1 MASRQ
6 VGGTQEGTTQE
17 VKSHLEDGI
26 EETVTMARDTESD
39 ESLVVGRLVE
49 PSDELCSDAG
59 PDTVIQD
66 EIVLEPVSIQETA
79 ILTIENTVICPETP
93 TFEQAASVSVADAPT
108 FEQAASVSVGVLLS
122 EDDVVTQVPVT
133 NDDEEQVV
141 ETMETDEVQ
150 MKIEPVEHSGDDKMV
165 MESSVVIHS
174 DIKDEKNDIG
184 EVTVEENN
192 TFLAPQDQ
200 SPQNQLTFHNQ
211 APKEQTPPPQEQPS
225 SHHQELREHSP
236 SHHQAPMDQSP
247 MEYQIINPQVR
258 QEQPTTHYHAQEQP
272 SSHFKAPQ
280 HKPPSHHKAPRV
292 QPVSNHQDL
301 SHRLSPRSE
310 MEARKLSLEM
320 APLCPPTSVIVSTQ
334 MLSMNSSI
342 MSIPSSTPVS
352 LLPGT
357 VTSMPRMSVPHSSSS
372 YPNIPTISIPEHHSS
387 LIPQVYT
394 SSQLIIPQPSLSQS
408 SQIHLVTPSHEEVV
422 KMLQPSSP
430 TIAKAPKTDLLL
442 QTAMKVLQLPN
453 EDEVIHIPQKSLHIS
468 HESVLP
474 EQTIITNGG
483 MEQSIGVEEEVQ
495 QMEVMEVG
503 DENTYILEP
512 VNSNE
517 FYDDPNIMWIQET
530 VEVAQDESYDNLP
543 NMVIILNPNGTVN
556 EELMLANGMNAQDV
570 EAVKEAVLES
580 MPSMMAPAP
589 VTTSPQQV
597 VQQQQQLQFIP
608 PPPQQIQQNLPIS
621 ITSLQEPIPK
631 KFLVGIERMMPPR
644 TIVQSSVP
652 LLENSRS
659 VILDAKDDFLVLDDI
674 ARDPMIE
681 PIDSALPVLKQAQG
695 HPSRPVPELK
705 RIPGNYPGGRTFH
718 LSGSLGS
725 VLQGNAM
732 PLPMNELG
740 TLDLSLPKKEV
751 QNFKPDPA
759 ILEQYV
765 DPSALVSENT
775 VLRALAAKA
784 QAGFHAIKTE
794 YGTKT
799 MAPPKVAKVNQ
810 KVRRQKPKDENANS
824 PYIARKTNS
833 LGALGNALHGSP
845 GMKDARENAVQ
856 ICPICKFQATTKNP
870 YRHLQDH
877 LARCHFKDR
886 IAADLPT
893 RKPYICPMPGC
904 DQKSY
909 PDWQAV
915 MRHYIG
921 KKHGILDKFVKEE
934 LGNIR
939 RDDPRYKLHLR
950 AGDLGILPRSDLG
963 HVLPRPQDHHPQVIR
978 SSSSDLLPQQTQQR
992 MVQSKPQQQQ
1002 QQVVQIHI

>member
-6 VGGTQEGTTQE
+6 DGEATREVQASQE
-17 VKSHLEDGI
+17 VESGDIVE
-26 EETVTMARDTESD
+26 TMAGDDSGA
-39 ESLVVGRLVE
+39 VARLVE
-49 PSDELCSDAG
+49 PADELCSD
-59 PDTVIQD
+59 TVV
-66 EIVLEPVSIQETA
+66 EIELQQTSDSHTKEECILEPVIEST
-79 ILTIENTVICPETP
+79 ILTGE
-93 TFEQAASVSVADAPT
+93 VAT
-108 FEQAASVSVGVLLS
+108 E
-122 EDDVVTQVPVT
+122 VPVIYH
-133 NDDEEQVV
+133 DKEQVI
-141 ETMETDEVQ
+141 EHMETDEVE
-150 MKIEPVEHSGDDKMV
+150 MKIEPVDHSGDDKTAV
-165 MESSVVIHS
+165 GGTSTCDEGTPFNSS
-174 DIKDEKNDIG
+174 DIKDEKNDIP
-184 EVTVEENN
+184 EVTMEENN
-192 TFLAPQDQ
+192 PLGQAALAPREQ
-200 SPQNQLTFHNQ
+200 SPLNELPTFQNPSQSQ
-211 APKEQTPPPQEQPS
+211 VPQEQPS
-225 SHHQELREHSP
+225 SHHQ
-236 SHHQAPMDQSP
+236 APLDQSP
-247 MEYQIINPQVR
+247 LHYQAPLEQSQINPQVL
-258 QEQPTTHYHAQEQP
+258 QEQSSTHYQAQEQP
-272 SSHFKAPQ
+272 SSHLKAAQ
-280 HKPPSHHKAPRV
+280 HKPPYHHKAPRE
-292 QPVSNHQDL
+292 QPVTNHQDL
-301 SHRLSPRSE
+301 SQRLSPRSE

-320 APLCPPTSVIVSTQ
+320 APLCPPTSVIVSAQ

-357 VTSMPRMSVPHSSSS
+357 VTSMPRMSLPSAS
-372 YPNIPTISIPEHHSS
+372 YTNIPTISIPEHDSS
-387 LIPQVYT
+387 LSQLAYT

-422 KMLQPSSP
+422 KMLQPTSP
-430 TIAKAPKTDLLL
+430 SIPKAPKTDLLL

-453 EDEVIHIPQKSLHIS
+453 EDHQVLHGPQKSLHMLPNTETIIS
-468 HESVLP
+468 SNESVLP

-483 MEQSIGVEEEVQ
+483 MDQGIGVEEEVQ

-530 VEVAQDESYDNLP
+530 VEVEQESYDNLP

-580 MPSMMAPAP
+580 MPSMAP
-589 VTTSPQQV
+589 VTSP
-597 VQQQQQLQFIP
+597 QQQQQLQFIS
-608 PPPQQIQQNLPIS
+608 PPPQQTLPIS

-631 KFLVGIERMMPPR
+631 KFLVGIQPIMPPR
-644 TIVQSSVP
+644 TIIQSSMP
-652 LLENSRS
+652 LAENSRS

-681 PIDSALPVLKQAQG
+681 PIDSALPVLKQGQG
-695 HPSRPVPELK
+695 GSHPSRPVPELK

-718 LSGSLGS
+718 IGGSVGS
-725 VLQGNAM
+725 VLQGNAV
-732 PLPMNELG
+732 PLPITELG
-740 TLDLSLPKKEV
+740 TLDLSLPKKHV
-751 QNFKPDPA
+751 QTFKPDPA
-759 ILEQYV
+759 VLEQYV

-794 YGTKT
+794 YGTKSS
-799 MAPPKVAKVNQ
+799 PPKVAKVNN

-904 DQKSY
+904 DTKSY

-950 AGDLGILPRSDLG
+950 AGDLGILPRSDL
-963 HVLPRPQDHHPQVIR
+963 VLPRPPDHHPQVIR
-978 SSSSDLLPQQTQQR
+978 STSSDLLQQQAQQR
-992 MVQSKPQQQQ
+992 VVQNKPQQQQ